1 VKRSILA
8 VVVFLGLVPA
18 VALAAPAPTE
28 VRIAIQIDQVTDI
41 NQKAENFT
49 LVGNFLMGWK
59 DSAFAF
65 DPAECGCEEKT
76 LNAGQFEDFAKKNS
90 LIWPNF
96 LFYNQQGNR
105 WIQER
110 IFQVR
115 FDGEIGYVERFTV
128 TLQAPDFNFLKY
140 PFDTQQFKVRVVSLR
155 QEHVYVLAVDQ
166 DYTQIGKKLGEEEWL
181 IGDFDTSIDS
191 VTIGPRGSNSRFTF
205 SFPARRHVDYYV
217 YRIFL
222 PLFLIILVAY
232 ATFFMKDYG
241 KRVDY
246 SAANLLTFVMFNFAI
261 GSDLPRLGY
270 LTFVDSILVMGFV
283 ITAVTVIANVIQ
295 KRLAVSDKEEVARRW
310 DGMILWGY
318 PLLYLLGGVWSY
330 FHYFG

>member
-1 VKRSILA
+1 MS
-8 VVVFLGLVPA
+8 
-18 VALAAPAPTE
+18 LAAPAPTE
-28 VRIAIQIDQVTDI
+28 VRVALQIDQVTEID
-41 NQKAENFT
+41 QKNENFT
-49 LVGNFLMGWK
+49 IVGNFVMQWK
-59 DSAFAF
+59 DSGFAF
-65 DPAECGCEEKT
+65 DPAECECEEKA
-76 LNAGQFEDFAKKNS
+76 LNAGQFEDLAKKNS
-90 LIWPNF
+90 LVWPNF
-96 LFYNQQGNR
+96 VFYNQQGNR

-110 IFQVR
+110 IFRVLP
-115 FDGEIGYVERFTV
+115 DGEITYIERFTV
-128 TLQAPDFNFLKY
+128 TLQAPDFNFIKY
-140 PFDTQQFKVRVVSLR
+140 PFDTQQFKVRVVCLR
-155 QEHVYVLAVDQ
+155 QENVYVFAGDN
-166 DYTQIGKKLGEEEWL
+166 DFTQIGKKLGEEEWL
-181 IGDFDTSIDS
+181 IGDFDTAVDS
-191 VTIGPRGSNSRFTF
+191 VTIGTRGSNSRFTF
-205 SFPARRHVDYYV
+205 SFPAQRHVDYYV

-295 KRLAVSDKEEVARRW
+295 KRLAVSDREVVARRW

-318 PLLYLLGGVWSY
+318 PLLYLLGGAWSY
-330 FHYFG
+330 FTYFGQPTSTLP

>member
-1 VKRSILA
+1 MSS
-8 VVVFLGLVPA
+8 
-18 VALAAPAPTE
+18 AAPAPAPIE
-28 VRIAIQIDQVTDI
+28 VRVAIQIDQVTDI

-49 LVGNFLMGWK
+49 LVGNFFMRWK
-59 DSAFAF
+59 DSGFAF
-65 DPAECGCEEKT
+65 DPAECECEEKA

-90 LIWPNF
+90 LVWPNF

-110 IFQVR
+110 AFVVLP
-115 FDGEIGYVERFTV
+115 DGEIFYIERFTV
-128 TLQAPDFNFLKY
+128 TLQAPDFNFIKY

-155 QEHVYVLAVDQ
+155 QEHAYVFAVDK
-166 DYTQIGKKLGEEEWL
+166 DYTEIGKKLGEEEWL
-181 IGDFDTSIDS
+181 IGDFDTAVDS

-295 KRLAVSDKEEVARRW
+295 KRLAVSDREEVARRW